1 MTQNRRDGGSDK
13 VQGEGDYDAARR
25 YRKDVQD
32 YVQSGQSDEAARGA
46 KPDDPAQAAEIE
58 AAERTGKS
66 HSKGEAAGDDA
77 QMRDR
82 DEQAGHEEPRPGTGR
97 PRE

>member
-1 MTQNRRDGGSDK
+1 MNQSRPEGSSDK

-32 YVQSGQSDEAARGA
+32 FVQTGQADEAAREA
-46 KPDDPAQAAEIE
+46 QPDDASQAAEME
-58 AAERTGKS
+58 SAERTGKS

-82 DEQAGHEEPRPGTGR
+82 DGQAKREQPDQDNSQ